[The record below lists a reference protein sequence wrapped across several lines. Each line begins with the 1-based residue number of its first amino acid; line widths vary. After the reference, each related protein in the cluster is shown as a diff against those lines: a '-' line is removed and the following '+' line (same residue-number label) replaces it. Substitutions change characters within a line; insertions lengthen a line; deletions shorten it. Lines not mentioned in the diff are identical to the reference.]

1 MLTRSRKQGTPY
13 LVPVWVRDVC
23 STSNALCQR
32 INSDTIIVD
41 VIKDIIQSKLFKSSR
56 WEDLQPHEVVVRHK
70 MKIIAHDETI
80 NGIDGNHDASMI
92 KHLIQVENYM
102 SFVEVI
108 ESYKQP
114 LEL

>member
-1 MLTRSRKQGTPY
+1 MTIQYRG
-13 LVPVWVRDVC
+13 
-23 STSNALCQR
+23 ALCF
-32 INSDTIIVD
+32 V
-41 VIKDIIQSKLFKSSR
+41 VKLLLDQYMVTPS
-56 WEDLQPHEVVVRHK
+56 
-70 MKIIAHDETI
+70 
-80 NGIDGNHDASMI
+80 GNHDASMI

>member
-1 MLTRSRKQGTPY
+1 
-13 LVPVWVRDVC
+13 
-23 STSNALCQR
+23 
-32 INSDTIIVD
+32 
-41 VIKDIIQSKLFKSSR
+41 
-56 WEDLQPHEVVVRHK
+56 

-80 NGIDGNHDASMI
+80 DGIDGNHDASMI

>member
-1 MLTRSRKQGTPY
+1 MCG
-13 LVPVWVRDVC
+13 
-23 STSNALCQR
+23 TSNTLCQR

-80 NGIDGNHDASMI
+80 DGIDGITFND
-92 KHLIQVENYM
+92 
-102 SFVEVI
+102 
-108 ESYKQP
+108 P
-114 LEL
+114 LVLSPEDNCKY